1 MTTNTALVSDSL
13 PVCRK
18 VIIFNNSDNLNI
30 RMNLNNNNDNNK
42 YSDIYKDSF

>member
-30 RMNLNNNNDNNK
+30 NNNNNNNDNNK
-42 YSDIYKDSF
+42 YNDIYKDSF

>member
-30 RMNLNNNNDNNK
+30 NNNNNDNNK